1 MELMQNFEVKEKNM
15 PLYDYQCNECGEVF
29 ELMVRF
35 SEASQIQTCP
45 KCESKNTQKKLSI
58 VASFKVSS
66 TGSTSSSSCNSSGGY
81 T

>member
-1 MELMQNFEVKEKNM
+1 M

-35 SEASQIQTCP
+35 SEAGNIQICP

-66 TGSTSSSSCNSSGGY
+66 VGSGNSGNSSCSSSGGY

>member
-1 MELMQNFEVKEKNM
+1 M
-15 PLYDYQCNECGEVF
+15 PIYDYQCNECGEVF
-29 ELMVRF
+29 EIMLRF
-35 SEASQIQTCP
+35 SEAGQLQLCP

-66 TGSTSSSSCNSSGGY
+66 SGSINSAGNSCGSSGGF

>member
-1 MELMQNFEVKEKNM
+1 M
-15 PLYDYQCNECGEVF
+15 PLYDYQCNGCGEVF
-29 ELMVRF
+29 EIMLRF
-35 SEASQIQTCP
+35 SEAGQPQLCP

-66 TGSTSSSSCNSSGGY
+66 SGSSSSTSSSCDSSVGY